1 MIEEKDLFEVTVSDE
16 SFKKW
21 IEKDFISEEIK
32 QALNKASILILPTI
46 GFRTENDISFPIDT
60 TSVYQYFNSKLPSNI
75 SIEVCIDD
83 ANYQELSL
91 NSDYKRIGIF
101 LLNSVVLSV
110 SLNVLSSYIYDKYVK
125 EDDTKP
131 HIEIRNEVPTKKEEK
146 KTAPKKYMEK
156 TRVKF
161 TVIVVDTTKGQSK
174 TYNYE
179 GPAKDAKEITNQI
192 KELWKNEN

>member
-110 SLNVLSSYIYDKYVK
+110 SLNVLSSYNYDK
-125 EDDTKP
+125 
-131 HIEIRNEVPTKKEEK
+131 
-146 KTAPKKYMEK
+146 
-156 TRVKF
+156 
-161 TVIVVDTTKGQSK
+161 
-174 TYNYE
+174 
-179 GPAKDAKEITNQI
+179 
-192 KELWKNEN
+192 